1 MLMKK
6 YVQDKTVER
15 ITDELADEVIKDHA
29 SYEWFEE
36 WFGDAFFNDLAPDL
50 LQHVWDLMDKYEIE
64 EDNTDPVAHDIV
76 NEIQYKLIKRLCVQW
91 EEWYR
96 QNRENY
102 EEYLD
107 SKINK
112 IYEKDQ

>member
-36 WFGDAFFNDLAPDL
+36 WFSNCFFDDLAPDL
-50 LQHVWDLMDKYEIE
+50 LQHVWDLMDKYEIQ
-64 EDNTDPVAHDIV
+64 EDDTDPVAHDVV

-91 EEWYR
+91 EENY
-96 QNRENY
+96 ENY
-102 EEYLD
+102 KAL
-107 SKINK
+107 KNGGR
-112 IYEKDQ
+112 